1 MSLEAKDGKL
11 KVNNWTTY
19 GCFLVQFLFSRPLVS
34 WQTAATQHC
43 WLQMCWVFLG
53 QARHV
58 ATPTLSS
65 IKTIKHLKLKTNK
78 VRFMIWLIWL
88 MRLFVRFVAGHITG
102 SHPRSLFQISWALI
116 TNLLLLRLEPVKFS
130 WTHHKCNAGD
140 SWRLK
145 LPHASSCY
153 KFLSQRSWELSEISK
168 YLKVAWVPLPSMSNK
183 NKASIF
189 DWGNF
194 AWECPEVVYHWE
206 VYQLLQWVMSKWL
219 RQIQLGVK
227 TTNVD
232 AHCLH
237 IVTWC

>member
-1 MSLEAKDGKL
+1 
-11 KVNNWTTY
+11 
-19 GCFLVQFLFSRPLVS
+19 
-34 WQTAATQHC
+34 
-43 WLQMCWVFLG
+43 
-53 QARHV
+53 
-58 ATPTLSS
+58 
-65 IKTIKHLKLKTNK
+65 
-78 VRFMIWLIWL
+78 MIWLIWL

-153 KFLSQRSWELSEISK
+153 MFLSQRSWELSEISK

-227 TTNVD
+227 TTHVD

-237 IVTWC
+237 IVNMMLTFQNS